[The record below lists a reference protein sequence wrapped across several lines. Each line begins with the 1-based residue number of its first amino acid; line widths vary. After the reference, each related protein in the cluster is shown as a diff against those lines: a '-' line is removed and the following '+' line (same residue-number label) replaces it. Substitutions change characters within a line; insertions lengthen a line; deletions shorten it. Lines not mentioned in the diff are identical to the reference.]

1 MEQNFTRIRMAMPRN
16 NDFPITRRVLLGLAA
31 SAGAAALM
39 PGRARALTP
48 DSASVLVQ
56 NVTSEITRIINSG
69 RSESA
74 MIGDFERMM
83 ARYADMPTI
92 AQSVLGP
99 TARSAS
105 GGQLSAF
112 TDAFRGYMARKYG
125 RRFREF
131 IGGTVTVAGAQDTGR
146 YIEVNSTVTMPGQG
160 PFEVRFRVWDRSGQ
174 ALFIDILIEGVS
186 LVISERSEI
195 GAILDRNGGS
205 IDGTIQTLRGMG

>member
-1 MEQNFTRIRMAMPRN
+1 MSMPSN
-16 NDFPITRRVLLGLAA
+16 PDPTRRFLIAA
-31 SAGAAALM
+31 AGAALLM
-39 PGRARALTP
+39 PTLPRGASAVTPAAATALVEQVAT
-48 DSASVLVQ
+48 
-56 NVTSEITRIINSG
+56 EITRIINSG

-105 GGQLSAF
+105 SGQISAF
-112 TDAFRGYMARKYG
+112 SDAFRGYMARKYG

-131 IGGTVTVAGAQDTGR
+131 IGGTVAVAGAQDTGR
-146 YIEVNSTVTMPGQG
+146 YVEVISSVNMRGSA

-174 ALFIDILIEGVS
+174 PLFIDMLIEGVS

-195 GAILDRNGGS
+195 GSILDRNGGS
-205 IDGTIQTLRGMG
+205 IDATIQTLRGMG

>member
-1 MEQNFTRIRMAMPRN
+1 MAMPLF
-16 NDFPITRRVLLGLAA
+16 NDPHLSRRAILIA
-31 SAGAAALM
+31 SGAAAMVQVL
-39 PGRARALTP
+39 PGKAMALTP
-48 DSASVLVQ
+48 ASATALVEQ
-56 NVTSEITRIINSG
+56 VTGEITRIINSG

-74 MIGDFERMM
+74 MIGDFDRMM

-92 AQSVLGP
+92 SQSVLGP
-99 TARSAS
+99 PARSAS
-105 GGQLSAF
+105 NGQLSAF
-112 TDAFRGYMARKYG
+112 ADAFRGYMARKYG

-131 IGGTVTVAGAQDTGR
+131 IGGSVSVNGAQDTGR
-146 YIEVNSTVTMPGQG
+146 YIEVTATVRMPGQG

-174 ALFIDILIEGVS
+174 ARFIDLLIEGVS

>member
-1 MEQNFTRIRMAMPRN
+1 MPMLLL
-16 NDFPITRRVLLGLAA
+16 NDPRPTRRAILIA
-31 SAGAAALM
+31 SATVALAPLLPAKARAVTPAAAT
-39 PGRARALTP
+39 G
-48 DSASVLVQ
+48 LVEL
-56 NVTSEITRIINSG
+56 VASEITRIINSG

-99 TARSAS
+99 AARSAS

-112 TDAFRGYMARKYG
+112 AEAFRGYMARKYG

-174 ALFIDILIEGVS
+174 PLFIDLLIEGVS

-195 GAILDRNGGS
+195 GAVLDRNGGS
-205 IDGTIQTLRGMG
+205 IDATTQALRGMG

>member
-1 MEQNFTRIRMAMPRN
+1 MSQF
-16 NDFPITRRVLLGLAA
+16 NDLRPTRRAVLIASGALALSPMLPGGA
-31 SAGAAALM
+31 RAVTPGAATAL
-39 PGRARALTP
+39 
-48 DSASVLVQ
+48 VEQ
-56 NVTSEITRIINSG
+56 VTGEITRIINSG

-99 TARSAS
+99 AARSAS
-105 GGQLSAF
+105 GGQLSTFAE
-112 TDAFRGYMARKYG
+112 AFRGYMARKYG

-146 YIEVNSTVTMPGQG
+146 YVEVNSTVRMPGQG

-174 ALFIDILIEGVS
+174 PLFIDILIEGVS

-205 IDGTIQTLRGMG
+205 IDGAVQTLRGMG